1 LEGQTQTARVTN
13 VDYTNHIITVGQ
25 SLSWGSDQDIALT
38 YSGFAPDIGA
48 HEGIKPLYSKIEA
61 TPTSGMVPLTV
72 SFSSRTIGDNP
83 PFAIDWNFGDGNSSQ
98 VQNPAHTYSTLG
110 TYNVI
115 FKVTDSRGNS
125 ESRTITIVVHDVTSV
140 LSISSDTG
148 SPAPS
153 SGGTTDPASGNHPY
167 ALGAIIQIGAL
178 NFINYRFSNWTG
190 DLNDSD
196 KYRNQTT
203 VLMDRDKHIAAHF
216 CAKCGD
222 TNGDLAITPADA
234 QVAFEIYLGRNA
246 GPSECQRENAD
257 VNCDGTKTT
266 PRITPADA
274 QAIFEKFLGRNE
286 FPSDCSGLRR
296 SAAMASSTLSLRQSL
311 RATTANTLLA
321 KGDELMVPFFLAD
334 SARTRAFGFDLLFP
348 SEILE
353 FVAIEKDDL
362 HKNLRVLDSYLIA
375 PGVLRV
381 GGYKSPSGSHK
392 GGPLP
397 IALVFR
403 VTQRTKQIRQLL
415 ITNMV
420 DDLREGS
427 LVVGSP
433 IRRPQRYEIPDEIR
447 WPLLYLRHR

>member
-1 LEGQTQTARVTN
+1 
-13 VDYTNHIITVGQ
+13 
-25 SLSWGSDQDIALT
+25 
-38 YSGFAPDIGA
+38 
-48 HEGIKPLYSKIEA
+48 
-61 TPTSGMVPLTV
+61 
-72 SFSSRTIGDNP
+72 
-83 PFAIDWNFGDGNSSQ
+83 
-98 VQNPAHTYSTLG
+98 
-110 TYNVI
+110 
-115 FKVTDSRGNS
+115 
-125 ESRTITIVVHDVTSV
+125 
-140 LSISSDTG
+140 
-148 SPAPS
+148 
-153 SGGTTDPASGNHPY
+153 
-167 ALGAIIQIGAL
+167 LGAIIQIGAL